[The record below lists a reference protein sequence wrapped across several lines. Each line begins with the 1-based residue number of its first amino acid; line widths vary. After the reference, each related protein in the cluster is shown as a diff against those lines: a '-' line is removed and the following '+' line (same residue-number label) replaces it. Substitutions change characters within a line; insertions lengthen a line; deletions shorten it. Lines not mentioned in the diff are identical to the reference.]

1 MATLR
6 PNLRSFVDHDGAV
19 ILDIERDTMLT
30 LNSTGGLIWNK
41 LQQGMLI
48 DQITLEVADETRTD
62 LAIVER
68 DIHEFLAELKSR
80 HLISSR
86 MEIG

>member
-48 DQITLEVADETRTD
+48 DQIILEVADETRTD

-80 HLISSR
+80 HLVSSR
-86 MEIG
+86 MGIG